1 MDTEECY
8 AVTKCA
14 EVILRSDKMVK
25 EEGLDV
31 LEEGLDVLEEGLDV
45 LEERMKA
52 LDPEHTE
59 ICN

>member
-1 MDTEECY
+1 MDTGECY

-31 LEEGLDVLEEGLDV
+31 P
-45 LEERMKA
+45 EERMKA
-52 LDPEHTE
+52 LDPEETQ

>member
-31 LEEGLDVLEEGLDV
+31 LEE
-45 LEERMKA
+45 RMKA